1 MPDAATGWR
10 RGCAGSASA
19 CRSRGFWWRGDSRA
33 LAFELLERAHVGVTP
48 GVDFGAAAE
57 GWLRFCYAVADVV
70 IDEALERREGALAKI
85 AEGGRAP
92 SGEEGRP

>member
-1 MPDAATGWR
+1 MLADARPLGPL
-10 RGCAGSASA
+10 GH
-19 CRSRGFWWRGDSRA
+19 DSRA

-57 GWLRFCYAVADVV
+57 GWLRFCYAVADEV
-70 IDEALERREGALAKI
+70 IDEALERLEGALAEIAEI

-92 SGEEGRP
+92 SGGEGRP